1 MERIPD
7 IRFKDKKL
15 APIWDKVVSGRPL
28 EMGDGLVCLQT
39 SDLISLGKMAS
50 WVKEEKS
57 GNFVY
62 FVINAQLNPTNLC
75 VLDCKFCDFA
85 AKPGD
90 THAYNMTTDEA
101 LARLND
107 ELREVHIV
115 GGLWPD
121 WDLEHSLELMDRIR
135 ERFPSA
141 QLKAFTAVEIDF
153 FAKRTKLSVEGVL
166 KKLMEHGLV
175 ALPGG
180 GAEVFSQRVKKE
192 LFDKKIGEER
202 WLEIHEIAHR
212 LGLKSN
218 ATLLYGHIETME
230 ERVDHL
236 LKLRAQQERSG
247 GFLTFI
253 PLAFQPG
260 NTGITNRF
268 TSAVDDLRT
277 LATSRL
283 VLDNFPHIKS
293 YWVMLGENTASIG
306 LNFGGD
312 DLDGTIG
319 EEKIAHLALA
329 ESPVGL
335 TRDRL
340 MAMIREAG
348 RTPVERDACYNVLN
362 VYENGSVPK
371 ENLKPQLV

>member
-15 APIWDKVVSGRPL
+15 APIWEKVIAGAPL
-28 EMGDGLVCLQT
+28 GMDDGLTCLQT
-39 SDLISLGKMAS
+39 PDLISLGKMAN
-50 WVKEEKS
+50 WVKEKKS

-62 FVINAQLNPTNLC
+62 FVLNAQLNPTNLC

-90 THAYNMTTDEA
+90 KHAYNMTIDEA
-101 LARLND
+101 LGRLNA
-107 ELREVHIV
+107 ELHEVHIV

-121 WDLEHSLELMDRIR
+121 WDLEHSLKLLDEIQ
-135 ERFPSA
+135 A
-141 QLKAFTAVEIDF
+141 QYPQAQIKAFTAVEIDF
-153 FAKRTKLSVEGVL
+153 FAKRAKLSIEGVL
-166 KKLMEHGLV
+166 KKLMEHGLLT
-175 ALPGG
+175 LPGG
-180 GAEVFSQRVKKE
+180 GAEVFSKRVKKE

-202 WLEIHEIAHR
+202 WLEIHDTAHR

-218 ATLLYGHIETME
+218 ATLLYGHIETLE

-260 NTGITNRF
+260 NTGITDRF
-268 TSAVDDLRT
+268 TSATDDLRT

-283 VLDNFPHIKS
+283 ILDNFPHIKS
-293 YWVMLGENTASIG
+293 YWVMLGEHTASVG

-312 DLDGTIG
+312 DVDGTIG

-329 ESPVGL
+329 ESPIGL
-335 TRDRL
+335 TRNRL
-340 MAMIREAG
+340 IAMIREAG
-348 RTPVERDACYNVLN
+348 RIPVERDACYNVLKI
-362 VYENGSVPK
+362 YENGHAPS
-371 ENLKPQLV
+371 EKPAPQPA